1 MVQICTAI
9 FTRADLIIDSPTANW
24 TPIAYPGGN
33 RTLLQ
38 TSRQAAPRPTWSETS
53 IESPPMINFVQVLS
67 PSPVANYDWQAV
79 NSIIDPGATDF
90 DIDNGSTQSGNDPTD
105 YFLSFQPAL

>member
-1 MVQICTAI
+1 MT
-9 FTRADLIIDSPTANW
+9 
-24 TPIAYPGGN
+24 
-33 RTLLQ
+33 
-38 TSRQAAPRPTWSETS
+38 
-53 IESPPMINFVQVLS
+53 NFVQVLS

-90 DIDNGSTQSGNDPTD
+90 DIDNVSTQSGNDPTD